1 MSSMTRESE
10 SSVRHATLTKVLG
23 YRFKVCEMTPGPE
36 SGIDCV
42 RFLDYRDNLEDAQKI
57 INVLN
62 ETDINFSVYVILAEP
77 VYGGA

>member
-1 MSSMTRESE
+1 
-10 SSVRHATLTKVLG
+10 
-23 YRFKVCEMTPGPE
+23 MTPGPE